1 MLVRFIR
8 SEPAAA
14 VVLLCAA
21 ALAMIVANSP
31 LGSAYEDVLHAKVL
45 GLSVLHWINDGLMA
59 LFFLLVGIEIKQELF
74 GGELSSWGARALPGI
89 AAAGGMLVPAL
100 IFVAV
105 NIGDPDHLA
114 GWAIPSATDIA
125 FSIGVLALIGSRVPS
140 AIRIILVSIAIIDD
154 LGAIVIIALF
164 YSSDLA
170 VGWLGLAAVSLAAL
184 VILNRRH
191 VYSLVPY
198 GLVGV
203 ALWICLYQSGIHATL
218 SGVALAL
225 AIPSR
230 NTSNPDRSPMKVTEH
245 SLLNWVNFGILPLF
259 GFANA
264 GVAFSGLERSDVFGT
279 LPLGV
284 ALGLFLGKQI
294 GIFSAIWLTIRSG
307 LAPMPAGVS
316 WVQIHAMAVI
326 CGIGFTMSLFI
337 GGLAFANDPHLLD
350 ATKVGVIGGS
360 ICSAI
365 VGTYLMRRT
374 FRDQRVETVSTS
386 T

>member
-14 VVLLCAA
+14 VVLLAAA

-31 LGSAYEDVLHAKVL
+31 LGSSYEDVLHTKVL

-59 LFFLLVGIEIKQELF
+59 LFFLLVGIEIKQEMF
-74 GGELSSWGARALPGI
+74 GGSLSAWGARALPGI
-89 AAAGGMLVPAL
+89 AALGGMLVPAL

-105 NIGDPDHLA
+105 NAGDSDHIK

-140 AIRIILVSIAIIDD
+140 PIRIILVSIAIIDD
-154 LGAIVIIALF
+154 LGAIVVIALF
-164 YSSDLA
+164 YSSNLSL
-170 VGWLGLAAVSLAAL
+170 GWLGMAAVSIAAL
-184 VILNRRH
+184 AVLNRRH
-191 VYSLVPY
+191 VYSLIPY
-198 GLVGV
+198 GLVGI

-218 SGVALAL
+218 SGVVLAL

-230 NTSNPDRSPMKVTEH
+230 NTANPERSPMKVTEH

-264 GVAFSGLERSDVFGT
+264 GVAFSGLERSDIFGT

-294 GIFSAIWLTIRSG
+294 GIFSAIWITIRSG
-307 LAPMPAGVS
+307 LAPMPTGVS

-337 GGLAFANDPHLLD
+337 GGLAFASDPHLLD

-365 VGTYLMRRT
+365 VGTILMRRT
-374 FRDQRVETVSTS
+374 LQDAKIETVSTS

>member
-14 VVLLCAA
+14 VVLLAAA

-31 LGSAYEDVLHAKVL
+31 LGSAYEEVLHAKIL

-59 LFFLLVGIEIKQELF
+59 LFFLLVGIEIKQELL
-74 GGELSSWGARALPGI
+74 GGSLSAWGARALPGI
-89 AAAGGMLVPAL
+89 AAAGGMIVPAL

-164 YSSDLA
+164 YSSSLA
-170 VGWLGLAAVSLAAL
+170 LGWLGLAATSVVALA
-184 VILNRRH
+184 VLNRRH

-198 GLVGV
+198 GLVGL
-203 ALWICLYQSGIHATL
+203 ALWISLYQSGIHATL
-218 SGVALAL
+218 SGVVLAM

-230 NTSNPDRSPMKVTEH
+230 NPSNPDRSPMKVTEH
-245 SLLNWVNFGILPLF
+245 GLLNWVNFGILPLF

-264 GVAFSGLERSDVFGT
+264 GVAFSGLERSDIFGT
-279 LPLGV
+279 LPVGV

-307 LAPMPAGVS
+307 LAPMPVGVS

-350 ATKVGVIGGS
+350 ATKVGVMGGS

-365 VGTYLMRRT
+365 VGTILMRRT
-374 FRDQRVETVSTS
+374 LRDSEVEKVSTS

>member
-14 VVLLCAA
+14 VVLLAAA

-31 LGSAYEDVLHAKVL
+31 LGSTYEDVLHTKVL

-59 LFFLLVGIEIKQELF
+59 LFFLLVGIEIKQEMF
-74 GGELSSWGARALPGI
+74 GGSLSAWGARALPGI
-89 AAAGGMLVPAL
+89 AALGGMLVPAL

-105 NIGDPDHLA
+105 NAGDSDHIK

-140 AIRIILVSIAIIDD
+140 PIRIILVSIAIIDD
-154 LGAIVIIALF
+154 LGAIVVIALF
-164 YSSDLA
+164 YSSNLSL
-170 VGWLGLAAVSLAAL
+170 GWLGMAAVSIAAL
-184 VILNRRH
+184 AVLNRRH
-191 VYSLVPY
+191 VYSLIPY
-198 GLVGV
+198 GLVGI

-218 SGVALAL
+218 SGVVLAL

-230 NTSNPDRSPMKVTEH
+230 NTANSERSPMKLTEH
-245 SLLNWVNFGILPLF
+245 ALLNWVNFGILPLF

-264 GVAFSGLERSDVFGT
+264 GVAFSGLERSDIFGT
-279 LPLGV
+279 LPIGV

-294 GIFSAIWLTIRSG
+294 GIFSAIWITIRSG
-307 LAPMPAGVS
+307 LAPMPTGVS

-337 GGLAFANDPHLLD
+337 GGLAFASDPHLLD

-365 VGTYLMRRT
+365 VGTILMRRT
-374 FRDQRVETVSTS
+374 LQDAKIETVSTS

>member
-45 GLSVLHWINDGLMA
+45 GLSVLHWINDGLMG

-105 NIGDPDHLA
+105 NSGDPDHLA

-264 GVAFSGLERSDVFGT
+264 GVAFSGLERSDVLGT